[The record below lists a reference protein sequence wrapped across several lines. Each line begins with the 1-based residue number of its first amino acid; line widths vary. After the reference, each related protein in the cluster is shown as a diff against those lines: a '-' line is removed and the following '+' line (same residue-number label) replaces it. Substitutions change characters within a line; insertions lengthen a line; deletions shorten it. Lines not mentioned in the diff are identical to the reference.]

1 MLDTCKQIEI
11 IRPNFQN
18 VNINN
23 TINVVNTTTHNQAK
37 LLPERTATLSYEP
50 IEENLPK
57 LESPIF

>member
-1 MLDTCKQIEI
+1 M
-11 IRPNFQN
+11 RPNFQN

-37 LLPERTATLSYEP
+37 LLPERPATLSYEP